1 MHEPIPVTVLTGFLG
16 AGKTT
21 LLRHMLQAEHGL
33 KLAVIEN
40 EFSETPIDGQLL
52 GDKPVE
58 LLTLANGC
66 VCCSIH
72 VELEKALF
80 LLLDK
85 LDAGELAFDRLV
97 IECTGL
103 ADPAPVAQTF
113 FADEELA
120 QRYVLD
126 GIVTLV
132 DAVNAERHLQEAIAQ
147 AQVGFADRILL
158 SKTDLAEPEQV
169 EALRQRL
176 VRINRRAP
184 LRVVEHGRIDLAELL
199 DIRGFNLNADIAPA
213 PLLRP
218 LAPVGQSA
226 DRIRT
231 LVLSSDQPLDMTRL
245 SAFMEDLLE
254 RHGNSLL
261 RYKGVLDVAG
271 DERRLVFQGVLRLYG
286 FDWDEP
292 WGEGETRQSVLVFIG
307 DNLPEDEIRAG
318 FAALAPLSRRERE
331 KSKKP
336 GECRAF
342 SCSADAYLPYTG
354 SLAQMALTFSR
365 TASTTDSSPMFCR
378 MSQIQP
384 ASSRHSVSPK
394 PRVVTAG
401 VPMRRPE
408 VTNGERGSFGT
419 LFLFT
424 VM

>member
-1 MHEPIPVTVLTGFLG
+1 MHPEPIPVTVLTGFLG

-52 GDKPVE
+52 GDKPAE

-132 DAVNAERHLQEAIAQ
+132 DAVNAERHLEEAIAQ

-176 VRINRRAP
+176 ARINRRAP
-184 LRVVEHGRIDLAELL
+184 LRVVEHGRIELAELL

-218 LAPVGQSA
+218 LAPLGLPA
-226 DRIRT
+226 DRIGT
-231 LVLSSDQPLDMTRL
+231 LVLSSDQPLDMARL

-254 RHGNSLL
+254 RHGNALL

-271 DERRLVFQGVLRLYG
+271 EERRLVFQGVLRLYG

-292 WGEGETRQSVLVFIG
+292 WGEGEARQSVLVFIG

-318 FAALAPLSRRERE
+318 FAALAPLSLRER
-331 KSKKP
+331 
-336 GECRAF
+336 G
-342 SCSADAYLPYTG
+342 
-354 SLAQMALTFSR
+354 
-365 TASTTDSSPMFCR
+365 
-378 MSQIQP
+378 
-384 ASSRHSVSPK
+384 
-394 PRVVTAG
+394 
-401 VPMRRPE
+401 
-408 VTNGERGSFGT
+408 RG
-419 LFLFT
+419 
-424 VM
+424 